1 MKSWMIGKTSIR
13 IHSMAWP
20 YVTVKENIFLSVLK
34 ILPNVLEVEKETFLL
49 VIVYRMSG
57 PLGSFLDDFIFL
69 ISELPAQHRILI
81 VGDFNLDQI

>member
-1 MKSWMIGKTSIR
+1 MKSWMIGKTSVR
-13 IHSMAWP
+13 IHSMA
-20 YVTVKENIFLSVLK
+20 K

-49 VIVYRMSG
+49 VTVYRTSG
-57 PLGSFLDDFIFL
+57 PLGYFLDDFIFL